1 MTKYKNQSLI
11 YLAFLLSVTLFF
23 MLPAV
28 AQDSEAN
35 KNESQRV
42 LVPPADYFSQQQDD
56 IKHYLNQV
64 TETLIGTQSHALLEQ
79 KSNTPINKGT
89 VLLLPDWHDFIAPA
103 QHLAYLAKTLPDM
116 GYTTISIQP
125 PAMPE
130 NYPSTAITEEE
141 RATQNKALLDDY
153 LRQLQALM
161 VNVMEKAQQQQGA
174 ILVATAGSN
183 AGFLMSLYQEAA
195 IPVPQA
201 FIMLSAYQLTDQ
213 QDLAFAK
220 AVSESELP
228 TLDLY
233 LKHDNMRVEPSVKMR
248 QKEST
253 RNLKVEYRQ
262 YKLNNFATG
271 YYPQE
276 NTRKA
281 IEGWLASMGW

>member
-35 KNESQRV
+35 KPESQRV

-195 IPVPQA
+195 IPAPQA
-201 FIMLSAYQLTDQ
+201 FIMLSAYQLTEQ

-262 YKLNNFATG
+262 YKLNNFTTG

>member
-28 AQDSEAN
+28 AQDSEAT
-35 KNESQRV
+35 KSESQRV

-64 TETLIGTQSHALLEQ
+64 TETLVGTQSHALLEQ
-79 KSNTPINKGT
+79 KSNMPINKGT

-130 NYPSTAITEEE
+130 NYPSTAIAKEE

>member
-28 AQDSEAN
+28 AQDSEEN
-35 KNESQRV
+35 KPESQRV

-64 TETLIGTQSHALLEQ
+64 TETLVGTQSHALLEQ

-233 LKHDNMRVEPSVKMR
+233 LKHDNMRVEPSVNMR

>member
-28 AQDSEAN
+28 AQDSEAT
-35 KNESQRV
+35 KSESQRV

-64 TETLIGTQSHALLEQ
+64 TETLVGTQSHALLEQ

-130 NYPSTAITEEE
+130 NYPSTAIAKEE

>member
-1 MTKYKNQSLI
+1 MTN
-11 YLAFLLSVTLFF
+11 LAFLLSALLLFVF
-23 MLPAV
+23 PAI
-28 AQDSEAN
+28 AQNSEV
-35 KNESQRV
+35 KKTDKQPV
-42 LVPPADYFSQQQDD
+42 LVPPVDYFSQQQDD
-56 IKHYLNQV
+56 IKHYIHQV
-64 TETLIGTQSHALLEQ
+64 TETLVGTQAHALLEQ

-125 PAMPE
+125 PAKPE

-141 RATQNKALLDDY
+141 KATQDKALLDDY

-195 IPVPQA
+195 IPLPQA
-201 FIMLSAYQLTDQ
+201 FIMLSAYQLTGQ

-220 AVSESELP
+220 ALSESELP

-233 LKHDNMRVEPSVKMR
+233 LKHDNMRVEPSAKIR
-248 QKEST
+248 QKESV

-281 IEGWLASMGW
+281 IEGWLTSMGW

>member
-23 MLPAV
+23 MLSAV

-35 KNESQRV
+35 KPESQRV

-64 TETLIGTQSHALLEQ
+64 TETLVGTQSYALLEQ